1 MTWAALTG
9 RRSVVVSTLG
19 VTQTLA
25 WGSTYYL
32 PAVFADP
39 ISAALHLPRVWFFG
53 VFSAALLLSGL
64 LGPLAGRMIDRYG
77 GRDVLAATNLVFA
90 GGLVALAFASGRT
103 GLVLAW
109 TILGIGM
116 GFGLYEAAFAT
127 VAGLYGRDAR
137 NAITGITLF
146 AGFASTVGWPTS
158 AIFID
163 TFGWRGACLAWAALH
178 LLIGLPLNRLL
189 VPRTPPHVPD
199 TSHAAEAASGLP
211 WTMIVLASV
220 FGATWF
226 VSTAMAAHLPRLLQA
241 MGSTPAVAVAAAS
254 LVGPAQVAARLVEFG
269 LLRRLSPMISAR
281 LATGLH
287 PIGAT
292 LLAIFGPVSDTLR
305 AAARRRQRHAD
316 HRTRNA
322 ATRAVRSD
330 GLWPADRVPVRAS
343 ADPAGWS
350 AGVVRHRAR
359 PGRSAVRP
367 AVIGLTHWLVVPGA
381 VVVERGRVPHG
392 GGGLTAGCQLAKNHW
407 RPCFVGMT
415 LPLLWRDLAR
425 RSDELR

>member
-9 RRSVVVSTLG
+9 RRSVVVSALG
-19 VTQTLA
+19 ITQTLA

-39 ISAALHLPRVWFFG
+39 ISAGLHLPRVWFFG
-53 VFSAALLLSGL
+53 IFSAALLLSGL

-90 GGLVALAFASGRT
+90 GGLVALALASSWV
-103 GLVLAW
+103 GLVVAW

-146 AGFASTVGWPTS
+146 GGFASTVGWPIS

-163 TFGWRGACLAWAALH
+163 TLGWHGACLAWAALH
-178 LLIGLPLNRLL
+178 LLIGLPMNRLL

-199 TSHAAEAASGLP
+199 AARAPATASGLP

-292 LLAIFGPVSDTLR
+292 LLAIFGPV
-305 AAARRRQRHAD
+305 AAIPFVLLHGAGNGMLTIAR
-316 HRTRNA
+316 
-322 ATRAVRSD
+322 
-330 GLWPADRVPVRAS
+330 G
-343 ADPAGWS
+343 
-350 AGVVRHRAR
+350 
-359 PGRSAVRP
+359 
-367 AVIGLTHWLVVPGA
+367 
-381 VVVERGRVPHG
+381 
-392 GGGLTAGCQLAKNHW
+392 
-407 RPCFVGMT
+407 T
-415 LPLLWRDLAR
+415 LPLALFGPTGYGLRTGFLSAPARILQGGAPVLFGIVLDRGGPLYALLLSGSLTGLSFLALL
-425 RSDELR
+425 SLSAAGSPTAAAD